1 MTGLLVE
8 DVERIAVLRAG
19 VLADLLIALPAFEA
33 LKGAYPAAAITLL
46 GREWHG
52 RFLRNRPGPVDDV
65 VPLPPISGVSSA
77 AGGADVPGEVY
88 DDLRSRRFD
97 VVVQI
102 HGDGRACNPFARRLG
117 ARLTAGLCAPGA
129 ERLDRWIPYIDHQH
143 ETLRSLEVAGL
154 VGAGTADVEPRLSVI
169 REDWA
174 ELNRH
179 LGRLPKGLVAIH
191 PGAPDSRRRWPPECF
206 AEVADRLGRP
216 VVVTGTESERDVV
229 ERVAAAMK
237 RPGHIVIDELS
248 VGGLA
253 ALYAAC
259 DLVVSNDS
267 GPRHLAAATGTP
279 TVGVYW
285 CGDLISR
292 GPLSRG
298 MHRPLISWTIQC
310 PACDGGSAG
319 SLGCEHGSASWV
331 AEVTVDDVLEQAQDL
346 LR

>member
-8 DVERIAVLRAG
+8 GVERIAVLPAG
-19 VLADLLIALPAFEA
+19 VLADLLIALPAFDA
-33 LKGAYPAAAITLL
+33 LKRAYPAAAITLL
-46 GREWHG
+46 GRDWHE
-52 RFLRNRPGPVDDV
+52 RFLRNRPGPVHDV
-65 VPLPPISGVSSA
+65 VPLPPISGVSSSARGA
-77 AGGADVPGEVY
+77 AVPDEVY

-97 VVVQI
+97 VVVQM
-102 HGDGRACNPFARRLG
+102 HGGGRDCNPFVRRLG
-117 ARLTAGLCAPGA
+117 ARLTAGLCAPDA

-154 VGAGTADVEPRLSVI
+154 LGAGTADVEPHLSVI
-169 REDWA
+169 REDWS
-174 ELNRH
+174 ELNRR

-191 PGAPDSRRRWPPECF
+191 PGAPDPRRRWPPENF

-229 ERVAAAMK
+229 ERVAAVMK
-237 RPGHIVIDELS
+237 RPGHVVIDELS

-259 DLVVSNDS
+259 DLVVSNES

-310 PACDGGSAG
+310 PACDGGSTG
-319 SLGCEHGSASWV
+319 SLGCGHRSASWV
-331 AEVTVDDVLEQAQDL
+331 AGVTVDDVLEQAQDL

>member
-1 MTGLLVE
+1 MP
-8 DVERIAVLRAG
+8 AG
-19 VLADLLIALPAFEA
+19 VLADLLIALPALDA
-33 LKGAYPAAAITLL
+33 LKRAYPAAAITLL
-46 GREWHG
+46 GRDWHT
-52 RFLRNRPGPVDDV
+52 RFLRNRPGPVHDV
-65 VPLPPISGVSSA
+65 VPLPPISGVSSSVG
-77 AGGADVPGEVY
+77 GGAVPDEVY

-97 VVVQI
+97 VVVQM
-102 HGDGRACNPFARRLG
+102 HGGGRDCNPFVRRLG
-117 ARLTAGLCAPGA
+117 ARLTAGLCAPDA

-154 VGAGTADVEPRLSVI
+154 VGAGTADVEPHLSVI
-169 REDWA
+169 REDWS
-174 ELNRH
+174 ELNRR

-191 PGAPDSRRRWPPECF
+191 PGAPDPRRRWPPECF

-237 RPGHIVIDELS
+237 RPGHVVIDELS

-259 DLVVSNDS
+259 DLVVSNES

-310 PACDGGSAG
+310 PACDGGSVG
-319 SLGCEHGSASWV
+319 SLGCGHRSASWV
-331 AEVTVDDVLEQAQDL
+331 AGVTVDDVLEQAQDL

>member
-1 MTGLLVE
+1 MTGLLV
-8 DVERIAVLRAG
+8 DGVERIAVLRAG
-19 VLADLLIALPAFEA
+19 VMADLLIALPAFEA
-33 LKGAYPAAAITLL
+33 LKSAYPAAAITLL
-46 GREWHG
+46 GREWHE
-52 RFLRNRPGPVDDV
+52 RFLRNRPGPVDEV

-77 AGGADVPGEVY
+77 AGGAVPDEVY

-97 VVVQI
+97 VVVQM
-102 HGDGRACNPFARRLG
+102 HGGGRDCNPFVRRLG

-129 ERLDRWIPYIDHQH
+129 EPLDRWIPYVDHQH
-143 ETLRSLEVAGL
+143 EILRSLEVAGL
-154 VGAGTADVEPRLSVI
+154 LGAGTADVEPRLSVI

-191 PGAPDSRRRWPPECF
+191 PGAPDPRRRWPPECF

-216 VVVTGTESERDVV
+216 VVVTGTEPDRGVV
-229 ERVAAAMK
+229 DRVTAAMK
-237 RPGHIVIDELS
+237 RPGLVVIDDLS

-267 GPRHLAAATGTP
+267 GPRQLAAATGTP
-279 TVGVYW
+279 TVGIFW

-298 MHRPLISWTIQC
+298 MHRPLISWTVHC
-310 PACDGGSAG
+310 SGCGGAG
-319 SLGCEHGSASWV
+319 SLGCGHESASWV
-331 AEVTVDDVLEQAQDL
+331 ADVTVDDVLEQAQDL